1 MKVSLSWLRRYVEV
15 ELEPKVLADALTM
28 VGIEV
33 GAIEH
38 SSQGSEPPD
47 VILDID
53 LTPNRPDCLSHIGV
67 AREVSA
73 ITGAPLTLP
82 DTLSAEAP
90 PAVDTFTSI
99 DIEDPDAC
107 PRYVGRIIRD
117 VAIGPS
123 PPWLQ
128 QALTAV
134 GLRPINNVVDAT
146 NFVLMEWGQP
156 LHAFDYDT
164 LAEGRIIVRR
174 ARPGET
180 IETIDEEERALEPT
194 MLVIADAARPVAV
207 AGVMGGR
214 ATEVS
219 EATRT
224 VLLESAYFDPVTIRR
239 CAKRL
244 KLHTESSHR
253 FERGVDPDAVLT
265 ASARAAALIA
275 EVSGGTVAAGVIDAY
290 PKAIE
295 RPTVTLRVSRTN
307 EVLGVELA
315 GETIAGY
322 CRRLGL
328 ELVGS
333 EDNERLSFQIPSHRG
348 DLEREVDLVEEV
360 ARLHGYERLPST
372 LPASSS
378 VGKAHTPTL
387 GWASQVRDTLAGCGL
402 SEAINY
408 SFISADDLACC
419 RLGEDHPLGRSIP
432 LQNPLSAEMAVM
444 RTTLLPSLLRGCA
457 LNASRRVESY
467 RVFELSQAFF
477 PGSGDTGAEERG
489 RVSGVL
495 MGFLEE
501 HLWSEAADPPDFFDV
516 KGVVETLC
524 EALRVPLEH
533 WQPADHPTFHP
544 LRAATPVSGGASL
557 GVVGEIHPAVVKAF
571 NLPEAVVAFEL
582 DAEALRAAQ
591 RPSVDFSPLP
601 RFPAILRDLAVVV
614 GEGTSAASVEEVIRE
629 AGGPLLE
636 ASNLF
641 DVYTGEPIEEGKK
654 SLAFSLTYRA
664 ADRTLTD
671 EEAAEVHAE
680 VIARLEV
687 ALGASLRA

>member
-1 MKVSLSWLRRYVEV
+1 MDI
-15 ELEPKVLADALTM
+15 ELEPEELADALTM

-33 GAIEH
+33 GGIEH

-73 ITGAPLTLP
+73 ITGAHLTLP

-134 GLRPINNVVDAT
+134 GLRPINNVVDVT

-180 IETIDEEERALEPT
+180 IETIDEEEPALEPT

-244 KLHTESSHR
+244 KLHTESSQIGR
-253 FERGVDPDAVLT
+253 ASCRERV
-265 ASARAAALIA
+265 
-275 EVSGGTVAAGVIDAY
+275 
-290 PKAIE
+290 
-295 RPTVTLRVSRTN
+295 
-307 EVLGVELA
+307 
-315 GETIAGY
+315 
-322 CRRLGL
+322 
-328 ELVGS
+328 
-333 EDNERLSFQIPSHRG
+333 
-348 DLEREVDLVEEV
+348 
-360 ARLHGYERLPST
+360 
-372 LPASSS
+372 
-378 VGKAHTPTL
+378 
-387 GWASQVRDTLAGCGL
+387 
-402 SEAINY
+402 
-408 SFISADDLACC
+408 
-419 RLGEDHPLGRSIP
+419 
-432 LQNPLSAEMAVM
+432 
-444 RTTLLPSLLRGCA
+444 
-457 LNASRRVESY
+457 
-467 RVFELSQAFF
+467 
-477 PGSGDTGAEERG
+477 
-489 RVSGVL
+489 
-495 MGFLEE
+495 
-501 HLWSEAADPPDFFDV
+501 
-516 KGVVETLC
+516 
-524 EALRVPLEH
+524 
-533 WQPADHPTFHP
+533 
-544 LRAATPVSGGASL
+544 
-557 GVVGEIHPAVVKAF
+557 
-571 NLPEAVVAFEL
+571 
-582 DAEALRAAQ
+582 
-591 RPSVDFSPLP
+591 
-601 RFPAILRDLAVVV
+601 
-614 GEGTSAASVEEVIRE
+614 
-629 AGGPLLE
+629 
-636 ASNLF
+636 
-641 DVYTGEPIEEGKK
+641 
-654 SLAFSLTYRA
+654 
-664 ADRTLTD
+664 
-671 EEAAEVHAE
+671 
-680 VIARLEV
+680 
-687 ALGASLRA
+687 